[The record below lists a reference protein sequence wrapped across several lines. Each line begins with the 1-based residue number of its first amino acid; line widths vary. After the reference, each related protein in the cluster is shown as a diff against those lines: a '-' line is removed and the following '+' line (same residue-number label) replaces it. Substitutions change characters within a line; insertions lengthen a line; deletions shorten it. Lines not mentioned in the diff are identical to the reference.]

1 MHHSQLFE
9 GPHDIIV
16 YRHAL
21 LLLLPI
27 EVPHTLVK

>member
-9 GPHDIIV
+9 GLHDIIV
-16 YRHAL
+16 YGHAL

-27 EVPHTLVK
+27 EVPRTLVK